1 MKKEDIEILK
11 EAVLLLCVGSNA
23 EKHSGIVIIGD
34 LIEIREKELLEISI

>member
-11 EAVLLLCVGSNA
+11 EAVLLLCEGSNA

-34 LIEIREKELLEISI
+34 LIEKREKELLEISI